1 MSQAIPEMLLKHN
14 LKTLRLPTML
24 AEYAKLSREAADA
37 DEGYDQYL
45 LRLTE
50 LEVATR
56 SANAL
61 ASRIKSAGFPAL
73 KDLDTYDFGV
83 VPSLSKQKILELS
96 RGQWIDEKTNAC
108 FIGNAGT
115 GKTHLSIALGQAACR
130 VGKRV
135 RFCTAA
141 NLVNQL
147 EEAQKQY
154 RLERLLSALH
164 RVDLLIVDELG
175 YLSFSRSGAELL
187 FQVFADRY
195 ERGSILI
202 TSNLPFGEWGQ
213 VFQGERMTAA
223 LLDRFTHRCH
233 IFEMNGESY
242 RFRESNKQAKEKK
255 ATKETK

>member
-1 MSQAIPEMLLKHN
+1 
-14 LKTLRLPTML
+14 ML
-24 AEYAKLSREAADA
+24 AEYGKLSREAAEA
-37 DEGYDQYL
+37 DENYDQYL

-61 ASRIKSAGFPAL
+61 SARIKSAGFPAL
-73 KDLDTYDFGV
+73 KDLETYDFGV
-83 VPSLSKQKILELS
+83 MPSLSKQKILELA
-96 RGQWIDEKTNAC
+96 RGQWIEEKANAC

-115 GKTHLSIALGQAACR
+115 GKTHLSVALGQAACR
-130 VGKRV
+130 TGKRV
-135 RFCTAA
+135 RFLTAA
-141 NLVNQL
+141 TLVNQL

-154 RLERLLSALH
+154 RLERLLSALEK
-164 RVDLLIVDELG
+164 VDLLIVDELG
-175 YLSFSRSGAELL
+175 YLSFSRGGAELL

-195 ERGSILI
+195 ERRSILI

-242 RFRESNKQAKEKK
+242 RFRESSKQAKEKK
-255 ATKETK
+255 ATKEAK